1 MVCLNLKDKENKA
14 LLKKYADLVGSEDA
28 AYYLLAMNNG
38 FPLDATPQGDTSDLY
53 LTLLQQAGGNE
64 KQAVLKKALAY
75 MPQFIEANGDWTT
88 DGLTTGTLDR
98 NGEPSASMIVG
109 SCDSSSIQELLGNDS
124 NVSNVIFVSSI
135 VSWSIAAHIVS

>member
-53 LTLLQQAGGNE
+53 LTLLQ
-64 KQAVLKKALAY
+64 
-75 MPQFIEANGDWTT
+75 
-88 DGLTTGTLDR
+88 
-98 NGEPSASMIVG
+98 
-109 SCDSSSIQELLGNDS
+109 
-124 NVSNVIFVSSI
+124 
-135 VSWSIAAHIVS
+135 